1 MSFFDMLNVDQPLG
15 MDSYDSD
22 TQRVLSSID
31 EAEDLLGV
39 SQAPTQYI
47 AASPDIDKKILQLID
62 MTALG

>member
-47 AASPDIDKKILQLID
+47 EASPDIDKKILQLID